1 MGKGFKKETKVIVLA
16 GGCFDV
22 LHPGHIT
29 FLEKAKKTGD
39 KLIVLLES
47 DEKVRILKGVN
58 RPVHTQK
65 ERARILSALTAV
77 DQIISLPFMKTDQEY
92 DELVKKIKP
101 DIIAVTLKALGNHHK
116 RIAKLVGAKLKYVAV
131 IDKYSTS
138 KILNETVQ

>member
-1 MGKGFKKETKVIVLA
+1 MKKIVLV

-22 LHPGHIT
+22 LHPGHVI
-29 FLEKAKKTGD
+29 FLEKAKKMGD
-39 KLIVLLES
+39 TLIVLLES

-101 DIIAVTLKALGNHHK
+101 AIIAVTLKALDSHHK
-116 RIAKLVGAKLKYVAV
+116 RAAKLAGAKIKYVTNM
-131 IDKYSTS
+131 IGTYSTS
-138 KILNETVQ
+138 SMLNHQQ

>member
-1 MGKGFKKETKVIVLA
+1 MKRKKGQTTVLA
-16 GGCFDV
+16 GGCFDI
-22 LHPGHIT
+22 LHPGHVI
-29 FLEKAKKTGD
+29 FLQKAKKAGD

-65 ERARILSALTAV
+65 ERARILSALTVV

-101 DIIAVTLKALGNHHK
+101 DIIAVASKALDNHHK

-131 IDKYSTS
+131 IGKYSTS
-138 KILNETVQ
+138 KILNEIVQ